1 MLPHLQPNAARG
13 FAGSLDAARA
23 QPTVER
29 MLSMALLAASGGTG
43 WIQLGAAV
51 AAAAGLAVVMQRR
64 RAAGPR
70 PHSIPLTSQHAVHIV
85 QAGEARLV
93 IGTGPGAAPHLLYEL
108 PTRTERQPAQRPPA
122 SAGWDAPVAVT
133 EP

>member
-1 MLPHLQPNAARG
+1 
-13 FAGSLDAARA
+13 
-23 QPTVER
+23 
-29 MLSMALLAASGGTG
+29 MLSMALLAASAGTG

-85 QAGEARLV
+85 QAGGVQLV
-93 IGTGPGAAPHLLYEL
+93 VGTGPGAAPHLLYEL
-108 PTRTERQPAQRPPA
+108 PISAAPDPAQRPAAA
-122 SAGWDAPVAVT
+122 SAWDAPLGGT
-133 EP
+133 KT